1 VLLLLTDTENS
12 SAHWEADEA
21 TMSEQVAHHDELIA
35 AAVAR
40 AGRTF
45 LEASW

>member
-1 VLLLLTDTENS
+1 MLLLLTDIEIS

-21 TMSEQVAHHDELIA
+21 TMSKQVAHHDELIA
-35 AAVAR
+35 AAVVR